1 VNQLKH
7 NVNRKYCVIDNT
19 ASIKPFFKFQNFP
32 IKMGCT
38 NSPPDKD
45 IFFDMDWGVS
55 ENGIVQ
61 LTSMIPLDILY
72 NDSHN
77 PGTIGA
83 TWKKHHDD
91 LSSFIQKRFNAS
103 NVLEIGA
110 ASGLLVDR
118 FIELEN
124 NFNWDI
130 IEPSDQDYIDPRI
143 NHHKLIFEDFENTKL
158 YDTVIH
164 SHLLEHIYN
173 PIEFLLKVNSV
184 MTEGGKQF
192 ISVPNLPYYLNEGF
206 SNALNFEHT
215 FFYNLDI
222 LRNLLN
228 SCGFEIL
235 AKVEGNHS
243 IFIETKKIESISS
256 QNKIDFNYSYESTD
270 LFNNYLTLMKET
282 VSDVKS
288 IKDNYQDIFLFGAH
302 IFSQSLLN
310 MGLDDVKISGILDN
324 DPNKEGSRLYGTD
337 LKVSNPSILKNLENI
352 LVVVKAGVYTDE
364 IIKQLKDINLSI
376 KII

>member
-1 VNQLKH
+1 
-7 NVNRKYCVIDNT
+7 
-19 ASIKPFFKFQNFP
+19 
-32 IKMGCT
+32 MGCT

-282 VSDVKS
+282 VSNVKS

>member
-1 VNQLKH
+1 VNQLEH

-243 IFIETKKIESISS
+243 IFIETKK
-256 QNKIDFNYSYESTD
+256 
-270 LFNNYLTLMKET
+270 
-282 VSDVKS
+282 
-288 IKDNYQDIFLFGAH
+288 
-302 IFSQSLLN
+302 LN
-310 MGLDDVKISGILDN
+310 Q
-324 DPNKEGSRLYGTD
+324 
-337 LKVSNPSILKNLENI
+337 
-352 LVVVKAGVYTDE
+352 LVVR
-364 IIKQLKDINLSI
+364 IK
-376 KII
+376 